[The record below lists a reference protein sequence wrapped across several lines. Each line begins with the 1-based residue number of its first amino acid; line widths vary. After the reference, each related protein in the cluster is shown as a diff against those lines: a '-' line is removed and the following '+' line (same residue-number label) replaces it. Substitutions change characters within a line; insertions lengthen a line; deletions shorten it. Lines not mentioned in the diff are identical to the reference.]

1 MFGIITKRD
10 LLKDPVADIV
20 LIEEALAEHLGVA
33 GIDNKIFCTS
43 LYNKNVTPGMKRN
56 RDIDRTMYLIM
67 MTILSNIYQG
77 HKPKGILGLIR

>member
-1 MFGIITKRD
+1 MFGILTKID

-43 LYNKNVTPGMKRN
+43 LYNQNVTPGMKRN
-56 RDIDRTMYLIM
+56 RDINRTMCLFM
-67 MTILSNIYQG
+67 VTIITNIYQG